1 MPAAALEG
9 ASPGSGVWAAPL
21 CAPGKIVP
29 MVRPL
34 TFLLVRRLLDLL
46 RLGRTPDEK
55 DVEIAVLRHQ
65 LAVLRRQVARPRYS
79 PADRALLATLAR
91 LLSRERWAAFLVTPA
106 TLLRWHRELVARS
119 WTYPQPGKAANALD
133 DEVVALVI
141 RLAQDNPRWGYFR
154 IVGECRKLGVAIS
167 ATSVGNILRRH
178 HLRPAPRTS
187 GPSWSEFLRAQAA
200 GALACDFFHVDTVT
214 LRRLYV
220 LFFIDLE
227 RRKVF
232 LAGVTA
238 HPVGAWVTQQAR
250 NLAATLEDQGRA
262 VRFLVR
268 DRDAKFVGPFDEVM
282 RSIGA
287 RVIKTPVRSPRA
299 NAIAERFVRTARSE
313 CLDWVLIRGEG
324 HLERVLFEFVDHYN
338 HERPHRGIN
347 LEVPVAY
354 STARPFTGLA
364 RLRRTDRL
372 GGLLHEYCVAAWSI
386 SVPQMLALRHS
397 LARDPFQRC
406 SVLAGPGRAG
416 NSLDNWVY
424 PSKPS
429 NREVAPFRP
438 SEPTGSAAWSTST
451 ASPRS
456 FTFIPG
462 MRPLCHGLARDRLEL
477 CLLLAPRTGCQRLDN
492 RGYSCPTYRIERLHP
507 SGPSRGVRRR
517 ARLLGDARGDP
528 DAFLT
533 GVARLCRR
541 RPCPRRYVSRPASFG
556 LTPSRPTPEQLV
568 EPHGEQDQD
577 PENYVF
583 VHGIEVE

>member
-1 MPAAALEG
+1 
-9 ASPGSGVWAAPL
+9 
-21 CAPGKIVP
+21 

-46 RLGRTPDEK
+46 RLGPTPDEK

-65 LAVLRRQVARPRYS
+65 LAVLRRQVARPRYC
-79 PADRALLATLAR
+79 PGGPRFAGHAG
-91 LLSRERWAAFLVTPA
+91 AAA
-106 TLLRWHRELVARS
+106 
-119 WTYPQPGKAANALD
+119 QPGALGSVPRHARDAAALAPGTRRSVLDVSSAGQAAANALD
-133 DEVVALVI
+133 DEVVALVL
-141 RLAQDNPRWGYFR
+141 RLAQENPRWGYLR
-154 IVGECRKLGVAIS
+154 IVGECRKLGVTVS

-250 NLAATLEDQGRA
+250 NLVATLEDQGRA

-268 DRDAKFVGPFDEVM
+268 DRDTKFVGPFDEVM

-287 RVIKTPVRSPRA
+287 RVIKTPFRSPRA
-299 NAIAERFVRTARSE
+299 NVIAERFVRTARSE
-313 CLDWVLIRGEG
+313 CLDWVLIRSER

-354 STARPFTGLA
+354 STVRPFTGLG

-372 GGLLHEYCVAAWSI
+372 GGLLHEYCVAA
-386 SVPQMLALRHS
+386 
-397 LARDPFQRC
+397 
-406 SVLAGPGRAG
+406 
-416 NSLDNWVY
+416 
-424 PSKPS
+424 
-429 NREVAPFRP
+429 
-438 SEPTGSAAWSTST
+438 
-451 ASPRS
+451 
-456 FTFIPG
+456 
-462 MRPLCHGLARDRLEL
+462 
-477 CLLLAPRTGCQRLDN
+477 
-492 RGYSCPTYRIERLHP
+492 
-507 SGPSRGVRRR
+507 
-517 ARLLGDARGDP
+517 
-528 DAFLT
+528 
-533 GVARLCRR
+533 
-541 RPCPRRYVSRPASFG
+541 
-556 LTPSRPTPEQLV
+556 
-568 EPHGEQDQD
+568 
-577 PENYVF
+577 
-583 VHGIEVE
+583 